1 MTCPEWSEVQED
13 WEPDGSLRDVYVRDV
28 NETDWQRVVDLI
40 RTREWATSYT
50 EDGNPVAMP
59 NPVGEIF
66 ARGKRAAILW
76 QIEPA
81 GGIRVNCHFF
91 DPAEIEF
98 DLDPREVV
106 GQAALD
112 VLCGF
117 VRLVGS
123 VLQKA
128 VVVSEENSPDAAI
141 MSYDPATDAI
151 IRSPFPFAS

>member
-1 MTCPEWSEVQED
+1 VQED
-13 WEPDGSLRDVYVRDV
+13 WEPDGALRDVYVHGV
-28 NETDWQRVVDLI
+28 TETDWQRVVDLI
-40 RTREWATSYT
+40 RTRECATAYT

-59 NPVGEIF
+59 RSVGEIF
-66 ARGKRAAILW
+66 EHGTRAAILW
-76 QIEPA
+76 QVEPT

-112 VLCGF
+112 VVCGF
-117 VRLVGS
+117 VRLIGCDV
-123 VLQKA
+123 QKA
-128 VVVSEENSPDAAI
+128 VVISWENSPGAPI

-151 IRSPFPFAS
+151 TRSPFASGT